1 MSLISKSLYLLSPY
15 LADLSDEM
23 GMHSTTAEMERNIE
37 RENLRKEKEEADLR
51 LIEEQEEKARE
62 EAEKAM
68 HERREKSSKE
78 KKEREERRR
87 VERRV
92 ESERRERDG
101 KKRLSQDNDKI
112 LELENLSR
120 EQNVKWEKENGEMES
135 REKENKEE
143 ESREEKNGEEATV
156 QDLEGAERERLMKVE
171 SDTRSADDSEGTTPE
186 PVSNKGQRR
195 ISSAGEMQRQINEF
209 DSKLFAGSDRKGLDA
224 SERKVREEIERKIRV
239 ENIRCRNDESRREKM
254 DDGEV
259 KSSEDDYERERE
271 RERERRIRDDICVR
285 ASDEN
290 DESSPGF
297 RRPSILEADKFLS
310 DNDRI
315 LRLANESNMELES
328 ERKKRV
334 ENERRLQDET
344 DRKIR
349 EENEKRIR
357 GEIERNILEENERK
371 LHEENERKIQE
382 EVERKSN
389 LEKKKRIAAR
399 NELRKT
405 EELERKLKAEEERK
419 SRIEAEWRIREES
432 ASRAKIIRDQKIK
445 EDNLMIIEL
454 ERRKSF
460 EIVKKE
466 NEQIILDRDRRKS
479 YESKSST
486 SSTPIGSRAGSRRMS
501 GEDMSSAAKGI
512 LKSENSRKSPFG
524 DTDDCMLDPK
534 LLMHKR
540 PTPRTSITVPSDFQH
555 RDSRADGAA
564 TSPVTTCPPV
574 ARLSRPS
581 SAVPMGPRAWT
592 PTSNAEDEIS
602 RAGVAFDR
610 EKQQQLQQI
619 PSPQRQQQQQQQQ
632 RQASPNNVLVA
643 EILDAKDRQL
653 PKTTAFQLS
662 SSSSSS
668 DAARRSSIL
677 QQAQPHSD
685 PIILTLLTIDSS
697 DKEAESDGRLA
708 SPGSLPDARKA
719 LKSLSES
726 ELSLS
731 VKY

>member
-1 MSLISKSLYLLSPY
+1 MSLISQSLYLLSPHS
-15 LADLSDEM
+15 ADLNDEM

-92 ESERRERDG
+92 ESERRERDD

-112 LELENLSR
+112 LELEKLSR
-120 EQNVKWEKENGEMES
+120 EENVKREKENREKENGEMES

-143 ESREEKNGEEATV
+143 ESMEEKNGEEATV
-156 QDLEGAERERLMKVE
+156 QDLERAERERLMKVE
-171 SDTRSADDSEGTTPE
+171 SDTRSADESEGTTPE
-186 PVSNKGQRR
+186 PVSNKEQRR
-195 ISSAGEMQRQINEF
+195 ISSAGEMHRQISEF
-209 DSKLFAGSDRKGLDA
+209 DSKLFIGSDRKGLDA
-224 SERKVREEIERKIRV
+224 SERKIREEIERKIRV

-259 KSSEDDYERERE
+259 KSSEDDCE
-271 RERERRIRDDICVR
+271 RERERRIRDDIYVR
-285 ASDEN
+285 ASEESE
-290 DESSPGF
+290 ESSPGF

-328 ERKKRV
+328 ERKKRI
-334 ENERRLQDET
+334 ENERRIQDET

-382 EVERKSN
+382 EVERKSK
-389 LEKKKRIAAR
+389 LEKKKLIAAR

-432 ASRAKIIRDQKIK
+432 ASRAKMIRDQKIK

-454 ERRKSF
+454 ERRRSF

-466 NEQIILDRDRRKS
+466 TEQTVLERDRRKS

-501 GEDMSSAAKGI
+501 GEDMSSAAKGV
-512 LKSENSRKSPFG
+512 LKSENSRKSPFA

-592 PTSNAEDEIS
+592 PSSNAEDEIS

-619 PSPQRQQQQQQQQ
+619 PSPQRQQQQQP
-632 RQASPNNVLVA
+632 QASPSDVLVA

-668 DAARRSSIL
+668 DAARRSSTL

-685 PIILTLLTIDSS
+685 PIILTFLTIDSS

-708 SPGSLPDARKA
+708 SPGSLPEARKA